1 MNLKITG
8 LHLDVTEAMKT
19 RITEKLQR
27 INRHSDNILSV
38 TVTLSV
44 EKVKHKAT
52 AQVHLAGKD
61 LHVEAVEED
70 MYAAIDVL
78 VDKLDRA
85 ILQHKEKANAVR

>member
-44 EKVKHKAT
+44 EKVKHKAA

>member
-38 TVTLSV
+38 AVTLSV
-44 EKVKHKAT
+44 EKVKHKAA

>member
-38 TVTLSV
+38 AVTLSV

>member
-27 INRHSDNILSV
+27 INRHSDNILAV
-38 TVTLSV
+38 AVTLSV

>member
-38 TVTLSV
+38 AVTLSV

-85 ILQHKEKANAVR
+85 ILQHKEKANAMR

>member
-44 EKVKHKAT
+44 EKVKHKAA

-70 MYAAIDVL
+70 MYAASDML

>member
-44 EKVKHKAT
+44 EKVKHKAA

-70 MYAAIDVL
+70 MYAAIDML